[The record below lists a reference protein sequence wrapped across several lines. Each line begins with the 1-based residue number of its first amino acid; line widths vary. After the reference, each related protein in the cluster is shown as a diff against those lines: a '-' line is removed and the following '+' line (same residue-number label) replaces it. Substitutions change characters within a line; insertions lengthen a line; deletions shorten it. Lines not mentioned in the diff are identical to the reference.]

1 MFLEC
6 CEANEGRTAMYHEA
20 GELTVHLRLQGCTG
34 HGTEALCSLSIEAIV
49 EDWSDISQMC
59 SENACLVLPL
69 PVPLITVK
77 ARFLQHTQSERNA
90 SITLPPG

>member
-34 HGTEALCSLSIEAIV
+34 HRTEALCSLSIEAIV

-59 SENACLVLPL
+59 LSSVATASSTDNSESSFFA
-69 PVPLITVK
+69 
-77 ARFLQHTQSERNA
+77 AYAE
-90 SITLPPG
+90 